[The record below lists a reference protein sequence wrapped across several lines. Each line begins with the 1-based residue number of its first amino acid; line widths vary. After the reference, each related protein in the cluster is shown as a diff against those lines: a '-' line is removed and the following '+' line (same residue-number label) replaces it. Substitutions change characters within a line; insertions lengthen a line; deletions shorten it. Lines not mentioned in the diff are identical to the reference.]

1 MQATT
6 CFRLHNDMRNR
17 VRGEDMAQIENGGSS
32 TSVHA
37 IVHCSDLT
45 LGREHEGVLMAAS
58 KIDSVDGIR
67 EALRPYYD
75 LLVAMYEN
83 EFLPRE
89 EDYRSGA
96 DTYGYE
102 NLESIQG
109 SLSYI
114 SDRWRACFR
123 VRWLIDLINPG
134 YCLWDGQ
141 LKMQ

>member
-1 MQATT
+1 MTSENCMPAT
-6 CFRLHNDMRNR
+6 R
-17 VRGEDMAQIENGGSS
+17 VHFFVI
-32 TSVHA
+32 
-37 IVHCSDLT
+37 CSDLT
-45 LGREHEGVLMAAS
+45 LGRDHDGVLMAAS
-58 KIDSVDGIR
+58 KLDSVEKIR
-67 EALRPYYD
+67 IALRPYYE
-75 LLVAMYEN
+75 LLVEMYEN
-83 EFLPRE
+83 EFLPLE